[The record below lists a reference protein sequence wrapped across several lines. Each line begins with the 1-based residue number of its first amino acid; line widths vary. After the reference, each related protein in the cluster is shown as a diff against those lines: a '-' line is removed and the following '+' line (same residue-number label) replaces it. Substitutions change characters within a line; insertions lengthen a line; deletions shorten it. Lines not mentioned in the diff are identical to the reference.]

1 MDRSSPPSPAR
12 LPVGKIPADLLAA
25 LLARSAPSRPDPAL
39 LLGPRPGEDAAA
51 VRVGDRAVVLAT
63 DPVTFATVELGWY
76 AVHVNANDVAVCGAV
91 PRWFLATVLLPEDAP
106 PALPL
111 AITDQIVAAC
121 AEVGATLIGGH
132 TEVTAGLPR
141 PIVSGMMVGE
151 VAAAGLIT
159 TGGARPGDALL
170 LTRGIAIE
178 GTALI
183 ATEFASAV
191 DAVLG
196 AEIGRRCRDFLRAP
210 GLSVVAAARVAAQAG
225 VHALHDPTEGGL
237 ATALHELAD
246 AAGCGLL
253 LDAEAVPIYPETR
266 ALCAHFG
273 LDPLGLLASGA
284 LLIAA
289 DPARA
294 PRLQA
299 DLAAA
304 GIPAA
309 IIGQTLPAGE
319 GRRVRQGA
327 ATVELPRFARDEV
340 ARLFA

>member
-25 LLARSAPSRPDPAL
+25 LLARSAPRRPDPAL

-63 DPVTFATVELGWY
+63 DPVTFATAELGWY
-76 AVHVNANDVAVCGAV
+76 AVHVNANDVAVCGAA
-91 PRWFLATVLLPEDAP
+91 PRWFLATVLLPEGAP
-106 PALPL
+106 PELPL
-111 AITDQIVAAC
+111 AIVDQIVAAC

-141 PIVSGMMVGE
+141 PIIIGAMAGE
-151 VAAAGLIT
+151 VAAEGLIT
-159 TGGARPGDALL
+159 TGGARPGDTLL

-183 ATEFASAV
+183 ATEFAGAV
-191 DAVLG
+191 DAALG
-196 AEIGRRCRDFLRAP
+196 AEAGRRCRNFLRAP

-253 LDAEAVPIYPETR
+253 LDAAAVPIYPETQ

-273 LDPLGLLASGA
+273 LEPLGLLASGA

-289 DPARA
+289 APAGV

-309 IIGQTLPAGE
+309 VIGQMLPAGA
-319 GRRVRQGA
+319 GRRLQRNGT
-327 ATVELPRFARDEV
+327 TVDLPRFARDEV